1 MIKVKK
7 YDFISRGVRTYATK
21 ILLYK
26 FALHYIKRITL
37 IQVVDIFL
45 FISIY
50 AMVHDKSSERG
61 KN

>member
-1 MIKVKK
+1 MIL
-7 YDFISRGVRTYATK
+7 FPGGVRTYATK